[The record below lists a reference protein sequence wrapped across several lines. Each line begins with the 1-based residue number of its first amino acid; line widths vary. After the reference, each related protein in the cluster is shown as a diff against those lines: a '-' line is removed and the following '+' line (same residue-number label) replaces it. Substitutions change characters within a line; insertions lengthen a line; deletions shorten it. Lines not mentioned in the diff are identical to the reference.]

1 MSEYVS
7 SPKTFAA
14 DSLAKTSEHDS
25 APKSGL
31 RVKWW
36 EWLAFATVLEL
47 FLPRRRTKAQ
57 WWDLLVLAVVIVG
70 AWPQDLTGDDER
82 KATPLNSKSNDF
94 NRAARKSV
102 REAA

>member
-7 SPKTFAA
+7 PPKTFEV
-14 DSLAKTSEHDS
+14 DSPPKTSEHDS

-36 EWLAFATVLEL
+36 EWLVFATVLEL
-47 FLPRRRTKAQ
+47 FLPKRRTKVQ
-57 WWDLLVLAVVIVG
+57 WWDWLVLVVVIVS
-70 AWPQDLTGDDER
+70 AWPKDLTGDDER

-94 NRAARKSV
+94 NRAARKGV